1 MYMVAFNDK
10 DHGMNVEYFE
20 DFDSAAEYWNE
31 YADTPTCI
39 GGTLFDADAS
49 EVIWQFGE
57 EADK

>member
-1 MYMVAFNDK
+1 MFTVIFNDSI
-10 DHGMNVEYFE
+10 HGMEAQYFE
-20 DFDSAAEYWNE
+20 DFDSAVEYWNE

-39 GGTLFDADAS
+39 GGTLFDADTS